1 MTGQLAVNRSKYTAA
16 VAPPSLP
23 LGYAPVHQ
31 DPDGSTCE
39 GSLLW
44 EEFSHRLFGGERL
57 SGKLVFRTWTCVR
70 VFPVCALFLGGWR
83 TQLTCVFRYM
93 RNRCNVAPGGS
104 TAPTRRR
111 PCKIHIAITTPFCS
125 TRAKRISHRALL
137 PPLRRIYCMSRRADD
152 GTYVA
157 SSRRTSM
164 LWLKLI
170 HRKCSISH

>member
-1 MTGQLAVNRSKYTAA
+1 MNCSEYTPA

-23 LGYAPVHQ
+23 LGYDQLHQ

-39 GSLLW
+39 GHLLW

-57 SGKLVFRTWTCVR
+57 SGKLVARTWTCVR

-93 RNRCNVAPGGS
+93 RNRRNVAPGGS

-111 PCKIHIAITTPFCS
+111 PYKN
-125 TRAKRISHRALL
+125 SHRNYNAFLFHACQKELSPL
-137 PPLRRIYCMSRRADD
+137 PSPASAKDILHVSANTLADD
-152 GTYVA
+152 GAYVA

-164 LWLKLI
+164 L
-170 HRKCSISH
+170 